1 MTNPA
6 PRAPRAQTLFIDAD
20 DTLWENNVFFE
31 RVVAE
36 YCRLVAEHG
45 IPADRATDTLLAI
58 ERVRTKSHG
67 YGIDNFARALRQAC
81 RDLLGDEHEPQA
93 AVLDELARAIRRE
106 RMTLLPGVA
115 ATLRALGARH
125 RVVLM
130 TKGDRD
136 DQLGKLQRSGLG
148 HLLHEVD
155 VVREKDEATYRDAL
169 RRHGARPEMAWM
181 VGNSPK
187 SDILPALAAGLGAVF
202 VPHEATWS
210 LELTELPSAGHPR
223 LVVLGRFEELASV
236 F

>member
-1 MTNPA
+1 VTTTDG
-6 PRAPRAQTLFIDAD
+6 RARRAQTLFIDAD

-45 IPADRATDTLLAI
+45 IDPKRATETLLGI
-58 ERVRTKSHG
+58 ERMRTKTHG
-67 YGIDNFARALRQAC
+67 YGIDNFARALRLAC
-81 RDLLGDEHEPQA
+81 QDLLGDAHEAEA
-93 AVLDELARAIRRE
+93 AVLDELAYAIRRE

-115 ATLRALGARH
+115 ATLRELGGRH

-130 TKGDRD
+130 TKGHRD

-148 HLLHEVD
+148 HLLHDVD

-169 RRHGARPEMAWM
+169 LRHGAKPELAWM
-181 VGNSPK
+181 VGNSPR
-187 SDILPALAAGLGAVF
+187 SDILPALGAGLGAVY
-202 VPHEATWS
+202 VPHDVTWS
-210 LELTELPSAGHPR
+210 LELSDLPSAHPR
-223 LVVLGRFEELASV
+223 LIVLRRFEELTAL

>member
-1 MTNPA
+1 MITPD
-6 PRAPRAQTLFIDAD
+6 PRARRAQTLFIDAD

-45 IPADRATDTLLAI
+45 IPAERATETLLAI
-58 ERVRTKSHG
+58 ERVRTKTHG

-81 RDLLGDEHEPQA
+81 EDLLGDDHEPRA
-93 AVLDELARAIRRE
+93 VVLDELARAIRRE

-115 ATLRALGARH
+115 ATLRTLGARH
-125 RVVLM
+125 RIVLM

-148 HLLHEVD
+148 HLLHDVD

-169 RRHGARPEMAWM
+169 RRHGARGDLAWM

-202 VPHEATWS
+202 VPHDATWS
-210 LELTELPSAGHPR
+210 LELTELPAGGHPR
-223 LVVLGRFEELASV
+223 LIVLRRFEELGTV